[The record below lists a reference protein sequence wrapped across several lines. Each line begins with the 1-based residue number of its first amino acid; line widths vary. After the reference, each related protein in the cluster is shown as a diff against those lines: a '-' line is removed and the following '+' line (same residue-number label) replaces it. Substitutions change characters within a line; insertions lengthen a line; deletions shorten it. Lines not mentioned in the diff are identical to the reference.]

1 MKYLVKFFVVT
12 FFLIVCTHV
21 LAEQKVVYMDMKFV
35 LNNSQAG
42 KGAQDYLKKTFK
54 EKQKKFSDME
64 KNLKKEEDD
73 LLAKKK
79 ILTKTE
85 YTEKMNNLRKKVIDY
100 QSERR
105 TALDKI
111 AKQKTD
117 ARELLLEKLDPILKS
132 YIEEGNIS
140 LILDKKN
147 VLFGV
152 TALDITNI
160 IIDKLNTELPSL
172 NLK

>member
-1 MKYLVKFFVVT
+1 
-12 FFLIVCTHV
+12 
-21 LAEQKVVYMDMKFV
+21 MKFI

-42 KGAQDYLKKTFK
+42 KGAQDYLQKTFK
-54 EKQKKFSDME
+54 EKQKKFADME
-64 KNLKKEEDD
+64 KNLKKEEGD

>member
-21 LAEQKVVYMDMKFV
+21 LAEQKVVYMDMNFV

-42 KGAQDYLKKTFK
+42 KGAQDYLKKTYK

>member
-132 YIEEGNIS
+132 YIKEGNIS
-140 LILDKKN
+140 VVIDKKN
-147 VLFGV
+147 ILIGN
-152 TALDITNI
+152 AELDITNI
-160 IIDKLNTELPSL
+160 IIDKLNKELPSL
-172 NLK
+172 SLK